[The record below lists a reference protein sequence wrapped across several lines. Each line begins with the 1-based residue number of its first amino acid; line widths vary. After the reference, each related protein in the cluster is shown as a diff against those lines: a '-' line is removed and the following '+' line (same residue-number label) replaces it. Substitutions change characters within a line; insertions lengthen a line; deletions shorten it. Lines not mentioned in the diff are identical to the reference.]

1 MSNTKNKILNNLPLL
16 TVILFA
22 LILTVTIIYINSTSN
37 ILGHSY
43 RDAYLYLIQSLKMT
57 GVNITGY
64 DYVDHLS
71 PFIPFLTAILFKLG
85 FVSETSLFITTGIF
99 YFLGI
104 IGMYYLLKLRFDDK
118 ISVYGAILY
127 GSLSIN
133 LLWAGN
139 GTLDIP
145 SIGIS
150 IWALYF
156 FILGMGKNQKWFY
169 IAFPLAVLSF
179 FAKYTGALVVAV
191 MILYFLSKRD
201 IFGNIKKYI
210 KNLIIGVIAGI
221 VITIPFFAYCFIN
234 NIPFGFL
241 SQAQEISGRTSTS
254 ALAIANHLEN
264 QLFYYFEHIPRFI
277 YAPNEI
283 LGYLVL
289 ILVIIGLVYGLYKF
303 ITYSKNQY
311 KKENKISLSFLEKIK
326 LPKAVYYIV
335 MVLTM
340 LFTVLSFLTASK
352 FSFIISETL
361 FYGSIFIFA
370 IAFNSV
376 FKDLINEKLISENN
390 DELNNNEELSNKN
403 NKKYKFFNYDLAMI
417 GWFLGYMIFFS
428 AHLTKADRYFTALA
442 PAFVFFASLGLST
455 IIKKIAKT
463 NKFNLKDLNKKYQIN
478 NIIIIVC
485 IVILL
490 ISTVGYLTINK
501 HDSLVDDEKN
511 MSVWIKENI
520 ANYQNINISS
530 DRAPIYTWYLQTGI
544 SYSPNGDINE
554 INTFLDENKI
564 DYHISTPINGTLNNY
579 IPLKTIGDVTIYK
592 HV

>member
-1 MSNTKNKILNNLPLL
+1 MKKW
-16 TVILFA
+16 V
-22 LILTVTIIYINSTSN
+22 
-37 ILGHSY
+37 
-43 RDAYLYLIQSLKMT
+43 
-57 GVNITGY
+57 
-64 DYVDHLS
+64 
-71 PFIPFLTAILFKLG
+71 
-85 FVSETSLFITTGIF
+85 
-99 YFLGI
+99 
-104 IGMYYLLKLRFDDK
+104 
-118 ISVYGAILY
+118 
-127 GSLSIN
+127 
-133 LLWAGN
+133 
-139 GTLDIP
+139 
-145 SIGIS
+145 IGI
-150 IWALYF
+150 
-156 FILGMGKNQKWFY
+156 
-169 IAFPLAVLSF
+169 
-179 FAKYTGALVVAV
+179 
-191 MILYFLSKRD
+191 
-201 IFGNIKKYI
+201 
-210 KNLIIGVIAGI
+210 IAGI

-264 QLFYYFEHIPRFI
+264 QLFYYFEYIPRFI

-303 ITYSKNQY
+303 ITYSKKQY

-326 LPKAVYYIV
+326 LPKTVYYAVII
-335 MVLTM
+335 LTM
-340 LFTVLSFLTASK
+340 ILIVLSFLTASK

-370 IAFNSV
+370 IAFNSI
-376 FKDLINEKLISENN
+376 FKDSMNEKLISEKDNELNN
-390 DELNNNEELSNKN
+390 DEKLISRNNEEIDSK
-403 NKKYKFFNYDLAMI
+403 NKKYNFFNYDLAMI

-463 NKFNLKDLNKKYQIN
+463 KKFNLKELNKKYQIN

-511 MSVWIKENI
+511 MSVWIEENI

-554 INTFLDENKI
+554 INAFLDENKI

-592 HV
+592 HI